1 MAEAYLDEL
10 EQSCDLFYKKLKKF
24 NDYIKRLET
33 VPENKLTAREKGLV
47 AKFGRKKINPKG

>member
-10 EQSCDLFYKKLKKF
+10 EQACNLFYDKLKKF
-24 NDYIKRLET
+24 KDYIKHLET

-47 AKFGRKKINPKG
+47 AKFGRKRINPKG